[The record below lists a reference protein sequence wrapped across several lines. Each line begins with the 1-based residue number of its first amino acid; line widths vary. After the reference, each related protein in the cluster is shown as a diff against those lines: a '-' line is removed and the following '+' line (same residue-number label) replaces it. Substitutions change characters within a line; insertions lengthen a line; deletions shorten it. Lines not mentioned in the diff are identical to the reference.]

1 MNCTSKSSR
10 PPCPDDQNIV
20 EVFRMAAEESQKA
33 RIAILLFGL
42 GERDKAKDNPGLAA
56 SLEALAAN

>member
-1 MNCTSKSSR
+1 
-10 PPCPDDQNIV
+10 
-20 EVFRMAAEESQKA
+20 MAAEESQKA